1 MILVSSLTLLT
12 FIGLD
17 DESLLTLR
25 TGGARGRAPLGGGE
39 FISSLV
45 ELWVPMRGDA
55 CGFLRLQEIAGLVP
69 EVARR
74 TRRVA
79 SAAVSSGKTW

>member
-25 TGGARGRAPLGGGE
+25 EVPEVGLHWVEVSSSPLW
-39 FISSLV
+39 L
-45 ELWVPMRGDA
+45 ELWVPMRGR
-55 CGFLRLQEIAGLVP
+55 RLWL
-69 EVARR
+69 
-74 TRRVA
+74 
-79 SAAVSSGKTW
+79 SAPSGDSWPHS